1 MVKLAV
7 HFWDINRAEQLKR
20 KLYGT
25 LDCTAARMIDKRFP
39 NYRWTDIAYYL
50 MGEINEII
58 GHLKVVKEEF
68 HKTYTLMTYA
78 RIHQNLREARNGRL
92 WHALVSDENQAKQKL
107 EEWSLED
114 VPKLE
119 TIEAYKATME
129 PNITYILE

>member
-68 HKTYTLMTYA
+68 HKTYTLTTYA
-78 RIHQNLREARNGRL
+78 RIH
-92 WHALVSDENQAKQKL
+92 
-107 EEWSLED
+107 
-114 VPKLE
+114 
-119 TIEAYKATME
+119 
-129 PNITYILE
+129 